1 MVGVL
6 PARGGWAEHGPTPQ
20 HGRHPAGLVT
30 LPFSTDPADPARCLP
45 EPQLN
50 KVQNGSNPD
59 HIPALAGIRWVS
71 KDSTPTCAM
80 AYEPGTSECRLLIDS
95 KAQIESA
102 LLNLAKL
109 ENTEAIRAQLVDVYN
124 QLEARH
130 ERRRALRQPVV
141 AA

>member
-1 MVGVL
+1 
-6 PARGGWAEHGPTPQ
+6 
-20 HGRHPAGLVT
+20 
-30 LPFSTDPADPARCLP
+30 
-45 EPQLN
+45 
-50 KVQNGSNPD
+50 
-59 HIPALAGIRWVS
+59 
-71 KDSTPTCAM
+71 M

-95 KAQIESA
+95 KAQIESV